1 MHSLLLALYSAF
13 MWLAQPVLRAK
24 LARRA
29 QAEPAYGHHLA
40 ERFGYYTQA
49 AHWKAVL
56 AADANAM
63 QNTHAN
69 DAQARE
75 VNELQATQV
84 SKSQDAQVNAP
95 LAVQVNEPLAEQ
107 VNKLLAVRASQ
118 GTPVVW
124 LHAVSLGETR
134 AAAIL
139 LAQLR
144 SQLPRMRLL
153 LTHSTATGRAEGAK
167 LLQPGDTQA
176 WLPWD
181 TLGATRRFLAHF
193 RPHIGILMETE
204 VWPSLCAQ
212 AQRAGVPL
220 VLANARLSVKS
231 LQAAQRVAWLA
242 RPAYTSLSQVWA
254 QTDADAQRLAA
265 IGAQHIS
272 VQGNLKY
279 DIALDAA
286 QLALGRTWRQAA
298 QRPVIMLAS
307 SREGEEALFL
317 QAISALQA
325 AEPAQAAMQNIA
337 HNNLTNSV
345 QWLIVPRHPQRFD
358 EVAALITQAGFSLS
372 RRSQW
377 GLDKV
382 ANNNVANSS
391 VNHTRSN
398 TDSSIGILDKNDARL
413 PSAPAAAQIWLGD
426 SLGEMA
432 LYYSLSH
439 SALLGGSFAPLGGQ
453 NLIEGIAAGCPIVV
467 GPHTFNFADAAAS
480 AVEQGA
486 AARVADMPSGLQ
498 AALQL
503 TNDAPQHTAMQQAG
517 QHWLATSRGAAQRMA
532 AAVVQVLG

>member
-1 MHSLLLALYSAF
+1 MHSLLLAAYSTL
-13 MWLAQPVLRAK
+13 MWLLQPMLRAK

-29 QAEPAYGHHLA
+29 KAEPAYAQHMA

-49 AHWKAVL
+49 AQL
-56 AADANAM
+56 G
-63 QNTHAN
+63 
-69 DAQARE
+69 
-75 VNELQATQV
+75 
-84 SKSQDAQVNAP
+84 
-95 LAVQVNEPLAEQ
+95 
-107 VNKLLAVRASQ
+107 Q

-124 LHAVSLGETR
+124 VHAVSLGETR

-144 SQLPRMRLL
+144 SQLTGMRLL

-167 LLQPGDTQA
+167 LLQPGDVQA

-181 TLGATRRFLAHF
+181 TLGATQRFLQHY
-193 RPHIGILMETE
+193 RPQIGILMETE
-204 VWPSLCAQ
+204 IWPSLCAQ
-212 AQRAGVPL
+212 AQRAVVPL
-220 VLANARLSVKS
+220 VLANARLNVKS
-231 LQAAQRVAWLA
+231 LRAAQRVAWLA
-242 RPAYTSLSQVWA
+242 RPAYASLAQVWA
-254 QTDADAQRLAA
+254 QTEADAQRLAT

-279 DIALDAA
+279 DIALDGA
-286 QLALGRTWRQAA
+286 QMAQGRAWQQAT

-325 AEPAQAAMQNIA
+325 VDPAQAAMLNIA
-337 HNNLTNSV
+337 ASV

-358 EVAALITQAGFSLS
+358 EVAALIVQAGFSMS
-372 RRSQW
+372 RKSNW
-377 GLDKV
+377 SMTTGTETAIGNATEKSTALTATHVLAPV
-382 ANNNVANSS
+382 A
-391 VNHTRSN
+391 
-398 TDSSIGILDKNDARL
+398 
-413 PSAPAAAQIWLGD
+413 APVQVWLGD

-453 NLIEGIAAGCPIVV
+453 NLIEGIAAGCPIIL
-467 GPHTFNFADAAAS
+467 GPHTFNFADAATS

-486 AARVADMPSGLQ
+486 AVRAADMPSGLQ

-503 TNDAPQHTAMQQAG
+503 TANAPQHTAMQHAG
-517 QHWLATSRGAAQRMA
+517 QHWLASSRGAAQRMA
-532 AAVVQVLG
+532 AEVVRVLG

>member
-1 MHSLLLALYSAF
+1 MHSLLLAAYSTL
-13 MWLAQPVLRAK
+13 MWLLQPVLRAK

-29 QAEPAYGHHLA
+29 KAEPAYAQHMA
-40 ERFGYYTQA
+40 ERFGYYIHA
-49 AHWKAVL
+49 A
-56 AADANAM
+56 
-63 QNTHAN
+63 Q
-69 DAQARE
+69 
-75 VNELQATQV
+75 
-84 SKSQDAQVNAP
+84 P
-95 LAVQVNEPLAEQ
+95 G
-107 VNKLLAVRASQ
+107 Q

-144 SQLPRMRLL
+144 SQLPGMRLL

-167 LLQPGDTQA
+167 LLQPGDVQV

-181 TLGATRRFLAHF
+181 TLGATQRFLQHF
-193 RPHIGILMETE
+193 KPHIGILMETE
-204 VWPSLCAQ
+204 IWPSLCAQ
-212 AQRAGVPL
+212 AQRARVPL
-220 VLANARLSVKS
+220 VLANARLNVKS
-231 LQAAQRVAWLA
+231 LRSAQRVAWLA
-242 RPAYTSLSQVWA
+242 RPAYASLAQVWA
-254 QTDADAQRLAA
+254 QTEADAQRLAT

-286 QLALGRTWRQAA
+286 QVAQGLAWQQASH
-298 QRPVIMLAS
+298 RPVIMLAS

-325 AEPAQAAMQNIA
+325 VEPAQAAMQNIA
-337 HNNLTNSV
+337 SSV

-358 EVAALITQAGFSLS
+358 EVAALIAQAGFSVS
-372 RRSQW
+372 RRSKWGTQW
-377 GLDKV
+377 ATKSGVDNATEK
-382 ANNNVANSS
+382 AHENNAGSAAVSALAIE
-391 VNHTRSN
+391 V
-398 TDSSIGILDKNDARL
+398 L
-413 PSAPAAAQIWLGD
+413 PATPATPVQVWLGD

-453 NLIEGIAAGCPIVV
+453 NLIEGIAAACPIVV

-486 AARVADMPSGLQ
+486 AVRVADMARGLQ

-503 TNDAPQHTAMQQAG
+503 ATDAKQHAAKQQAG
-517 QHWLATSRGAAQRMA
+517 QHWLASSRGAAQRMA
-532 AAVVQVLG
+532 AAVERVLG